1 MRSAGIRCD
10 KRRQQGCALTNA
22 KTKIRSAMRP
32 ANDHLGRS
40 STGRGLWLLPGT
52 QKNQIMVFVRAA
64 IWGIFG
70 SESVSIRGVM
80 DTATYAAEAVLEE
93 NHWWYVGRR
102 ALFSDT
108 IKTFGLPENADIL
121 DVGTSAGTSLRM
133 LRELG
138 FSRVHGVDQ
147 SPDAIRFCAEK
158 GLGKVDLGD
167 ICALPFDNRRFDLVL
182 ATDII
187 EHVEDDLLALRE
199 LHRVLKPGGYLLLTV
214 PTFPILWG
222 LEDEVSHHKR
232 RYRLPE
238 LLEKLNQTNL
248 VPTQYFYF
256 NYLLFLPILVTRL
269 LMRMINVKV
278 ATEGEINTAW
288 TNRVLAPLFR
298 FDVMTASRVRPLV
311 GVSAL
316 AVATRK

>member
-1 MRSAGIRCD
+1 
-10 KRRQQGCALTNA
+10 
-22 KTKIRSAMRP
+22 
-32 ANDHLGRS
+32 
-40 STGRGLWLLPGT
+40 
-52 QKNQIMVFVRAA
+52 
-64 IWGIFG
+64 
-70 SESVSIRGVM
+70 M

-102 ALFSDT
+102 VLFSEI
-108 IKTFGLPENADIL
+108 IKTLRVPENADVL

-138 FSRVHGVDQ
+138 FSKIRGLDQ
-147 SPDAIRFCAEK
+147 SPDAIRYCAEK
-158 GLGKVDLGD
+158 GLGTVDLGD
-167 ICALPFDNRRFDLVL
+167 ICALPFDDCRFDLVL

-199 LHRVLKPGGYLLLTV
+199 LRRVLKPGAYLLVTV
-214 PTFPILWG
+214 PTFEILWG
-222 LEDEVSHHKR
+222 LEDDVSHHKR

-238 LLEKLNQTNL
+238 LLEKLNQTNF
-248 VPTQYFYF
+248 VPSQYFYF
-256 NYLLFLPILVTRL
+256 NYLLFLPILATRL
-269 LMRMINVKV
+269 IMRMINVKV

-298 FDVMTASRVRPLV
+298 FDVLTAPRVRPPI

-316 AVATRK
+316 VLATRQ